1 MNEEYDDKFD
11 KAAAALRKGI
21 RPQHDLWPGIEAA
34 IAGSR
39 SPALRRSR
47 WSPMLA
53 QAAAVVLLVGAT
65 SGLTWLLVKNDT
77 PVAPVEYQVSRVF
90 DQVAYGEDYQVAR
103 EGLVVELDQELERL
117 SPEAREEVR
126 RNLEVIRTA
135 IRDISIALEDD
146 PNNPLLQQLLLDTYR
161 DELRVMYQV
170 NGLTRNVMSRN
181 DI

>member
-1 MNEEYDDKFD
+1 MNEKYDDKFD
-11 KAAAALRKGI
+11 KAAAGLRKGI

-34 IAGSR
+34 IAQNQSSAG
-39 SPALRRSR
+39 RRSR

-65 SGLTWLLVKNDT
+65 SGLTYLLVKNDT
-77 PVAPVEYQVSRVF
+77 PVAPVEFEVSRVF
-90 DQVAYGEDYQVAR
+90 DQAAYGEDYQIAR
-103 EGLVVELDQELERL
+103 EGLVIELDQKLERL
-117 SPEAREEVR
+117 SPEAQEEVR
-126 RNLEVIRTA
+126 NNLDVIRKA
-135 IRDISIALEDD
+135 IRDISIALEDN

-170 NGLTRNVMSRN
+170 NGLTRNVVSRN